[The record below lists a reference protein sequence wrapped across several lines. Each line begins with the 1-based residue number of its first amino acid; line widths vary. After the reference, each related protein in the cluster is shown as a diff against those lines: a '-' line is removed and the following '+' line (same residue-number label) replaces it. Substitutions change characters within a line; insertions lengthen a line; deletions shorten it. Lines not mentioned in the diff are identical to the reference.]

1 MDPRRVLV
9 FRTVARTG
17 SLSAAARELGWTQ
30 PAVSQQ
36 LQRLEREVG
45 GPLLVRSSRGVT
57 LTEAGRVLLGRADAV
72 AGELHM
78 AAEELASLADL
89 RGGRVRL
96 VAFPSAAATIAPA
109 ALKLLAADH
118 PSVEVALVE
127 AEPPEAWA
135 AVRAGEADVA
145 LVFGYDGPP
154 PDDGDLTWLP
164 LAVEPVDLVLP
175 PDHPAGRRRA
185 VRLAEL
191 ADDTWIGGCPRCR
204 QHLVDRCRAAGFQPR
219 LAHETDD
226 YVAVQ
231 ALVAAGLGVTLLPRS
246 ALRAFQ
252 HPDVVVRSSP
262 SLGDRHVGLVYRPG
276 AEQVPATRAFV
287 ERLVQVAATS
297 PRGSRGRRRTADRQA
312 SPER

>member
-9 FRTVARTG
+9 FRAVARAG
-17 SLSAAARELGWTQ
+17 SLSGAARDLGWTQ

-45 GPLLVRSSRGVT
+45 GPLLVRSTRGVT
-57 LTEAGRVLLGRADAV
+57 LTEAGRLLLQRADTV
-72 AGELHM
+72 AGALHM
-78 AAEELASLADL
+78 AAEELAVLADL

-96 VAFPSAAATIAPA
+96 VAFPSAAATLAPA
-109 ALKLLAADH
+109 ALKQLAQDH
-118 PSVEVALVE
+118 PGVEVALVE

-135 AVRAGEADVA
+135 AVREGEADLA

-154 PDDGDLTWLP
+154 ADEGDLTWLP

-175 PDHPAGRRRA
+175 PDHPAGTRRA
-185 VRLAEL
+185 VRLGEL
-191 ADDTWIGGCPRCR
+191 ARDTWIGGCPRCR
-204 QHLVDRCRAAGFQPR
+204 QHLVDRCRAAGFEPR
-219 LAHETDD
+219 LSHETDD

-252 HPDVVVRSSP
+252 HPDVVVRQSAA
-262 SLGDRHVGLVYRPG
+262 LGVRHVGLVYRPG
-276 AEQVPATRAFV
+276 AEQVPATRALV
-287 ERLVQVAATS
+287 ERLVAV
-297 PRGSRGRRRTADRQA
+297 SR
-312 SPER
+312 

>member
-1 MDPRRVLV
+1 MAMSEWLDPRRVLV
-9 FRTVARTG
+9 FRAVARAG

-78 AAEELASLADL
+78 ATEELASLAEL

-96 VAFPSAAATIAPA
+96 AAFPSAVATLAPA
-109 ALKLLAADH
+109 ALRLLARDH
-118 PSVEVALVE
+118 PGVEVTLVA
-127 AEPPEAWA
+127 AEPPEAWTS
-135 AVRAGEADVA
+135 VREGAADVA

-154 PDDGDLTWLP
+154 PDDGDITWLP
-164 LAVEPVDLVLP
+164 LTVEPVDLVLP

-185 VRLAEL
+185 VRLAQL
-191 ADDTWIGGCPRCR
+191 AEDTWIGGCPRCR
-204 QHLVDRCRAAGFQPR
+204 QHLVDRCRDAGFEPR
-219 LAHETDD
+219 LAHESDD

-231 ALVAAGLGVTLLPRS
+231 ALVAAGLGVTMLPRS

-262 SLGDRHVGLVYRPG
+262 SLGDRHVGLAYRPG
-276 AEQVPATRAFV
+276 AEQVPATRALV
-287 ERLVQVAATS
+287 ERLVEVSNA
-297 PRGSRGRRRTADRQA
+297 
-312 SPER
+312 

>member
-1 MDPRRVLV
+1 MDPRKVLV
-9 FRTVARTG
+9 FRTVARAG
-17 SLSAAARELGWTQ
+17 SLSAAARELGWSQ

-36 LQRLEREVG
+36 LAALEREVG
-45 GPLLVRSSRGVT
+45 VPLFVRSSRGVT
-57 LTEAGRVLLGRADAV
+57 PTEAGRLLLRRADAV

-78 AAEELASLADL
+78 AGEELASLAEL

-96 VAFPSAAATIAPA
+96 VAFPSAAATVAPA

-118 PSVEVALVE
+118 PEVEVALVE

-135 AVRAGEADVA
+135 SVREGEADVA

-154 PDDGDLTWLP
+154 PDDGALTWLP

-175 PDHPAGRRRA
+175 PEHPAGRARA
-185 VRLAEL
+185 VRLDRL

-204 QHLVDRCRAAGFQPR
+204 SHLVERCRDAGFEPR

-246 ALRAFQ
+246 ALRAFR
-252 HPDVVVRSSP
+252 HPDVVVRESP
-262 SLGDRHVGLVYRPG
+262 SLGHRHVGLVYRPG

-287 ERLVQVAATS
+287 ERLLRVTS
-297 PRGSRGRRRTADRQA
+297 PRGSRGRPRTAGRRTDPAR
-312 SPER
+312 

>member
-1 MDPRRVLV
+1 MDPRRVLL
-9 FRTVARTG
+9 FRAVARAG
-17 SLSAAARELGWTQ
+17 SLSGAARDLGWTQ

-45 GPLLVRSSRGVT
+45 SPLLVRSTRGVT
-57 LTEAGRVLLGRADAV
+57 LTEAGRLLLQRADTV
-72 AGELHM
+72 AGALHM

-96 VAFPSAAATIAPA
+96 VAFPSAAATLAPA
-109 ALKLLAADH
+109 ALKELARDH
-118 PSVEVALVE
+118 PAVEVALVE

-135 AVRAGEADVA
+135 AVRAGEADLA

-154 PDDGDLTWLP
+154 ADDGDLTWLP

-175 PDHPAGRRRA
+175 PDHPAAARRA
-185 VRLAEL
+185 VRLGDL
-191 ADDTWIGGCPRCR
+191 AHDTWIGGCQRCR
-204 QHLVDRCRAAGFQPR
+204 QHLVDRCRTAGFEPR
-219 LAHETDD
+219 LSHETDD

-252 HPDVVVRSSP
+252 HPDVVVRQSAT
-262 SLGDRHVGLVYRPG
+262 LGDRHVGLVYRPG
-276 AEQVPATRAFV
+276 AEQVPATRALV
-287 ERLVQVAATS
+287 ERLVVV
-297 PRGSRGRRRTADRQA
+297 SR
-312 SPER
+312 